1 MDYPTKEVRT
11 TGSLSQINLTP
22 LVDVM
27 LVLLIIFMITAPF
40 MFQGVQVNLPKTKMG
55 KAQTEEHLIITIRKD
70 KRIYIKNQPININLL
85 EERLTQLASLSQDKQ
100 IFIRA
105 DKDVPYGI
113 VLFVMDKAKS
123 AGIDNVGLIT
133 EPLVEKEK

>member
-1 MDYPTKEVRT
+1 MDFPTKEIRT

-40 MFQGVQVNLPKTKMG
+40 MFQGVQVNLPKTKIG
-55 KAQTEEHLIITIRKD
+55 APQKEAHLIISIKKD
-70 KRIYIKNQPININLL
+70 KRIYINNQPININLL
-85 EERLTQLASLSQDKQ
+85 EERLAQLSSLSQDKKV
-100 IFIRA
+100 FIRA

-113 VLFVMDKAKS
+113 VLFIMDKAKL
-123 AGIDNVGLIT
+123 AGIDDVGLIT
-133 EPLVEKEK
+133 EPLIDK